1 MKCVCGYE
9 TGYDY
14 EKEEESGYEKFV
26 RLNVIFLTP
35 EQRGLYDGYDQKTNA
50 LYMCP
55 ECGTVRAER
64 D

>member
-35 EQRGLYDGYDQKTNA
+35 EQQVLQVLCTRSTLWVSG
-50 LYMCP
+50 
-55 ECGTVRAER
+55 
-64 D
+64 